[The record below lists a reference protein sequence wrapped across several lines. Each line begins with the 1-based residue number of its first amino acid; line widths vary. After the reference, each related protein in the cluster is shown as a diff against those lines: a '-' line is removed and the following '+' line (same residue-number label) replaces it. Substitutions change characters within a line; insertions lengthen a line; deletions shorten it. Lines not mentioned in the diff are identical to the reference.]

1 MKLTKI
7 LLENI
12 RSYENQ
18 EMNFPDG
25 NVLLSGD
32 IGSGKSTILLAIEF
46 ALFGLQ
52 RGKSG
57 EGLLK
62 NGKKDGKVRLNFEID
77 GKNIEIERR
86 LKRAKDSVNQEKC
99 LIRINDDEQE
109 LSANEIKSKIL
120 ALLNYPAEFMTKNP
134 VLFRYTVYTPQEE
147 MKNILLEDPESRLN
161 TLRRVFDID
170 KYKRIVENA
179 EKISTKLSSDIRVR
193 ESSIIDLN
201 SKKDELTCKDAE
213 IKKLKTELAISKRKH
228 DEIDSIVKERRK
240 RLDENETQISELNKI
255 RTEFARKESE
265 IAEKIIT
272 IKKGKEEIEILRKQI
287 SLIESEIRPVESMN
301 FSDMITQKE
310 SALRVREIEFLD
322 LNRKIAVLESEKSRN
337 GKISDD
343 IVRLSEC
350 PTCMQNVSDEHKQA
364 IRKKSETEITALNGK
379 ITSEIKN
386 KENLNFLINEIKK
399 EILML
404 REKDKETSI
413 MKLKVANLREK
424 QQKERMISGNIL
436 TQEGKIKEFESII
449 KGLSEKIAVLRDSEK
464 NYLSVKNLL
473 AEAIGEERNLAI
485 NLARFEKQ
493 IEGIEYSSSVLN
505 KEIAEKEKTRERI
518 SHFKK
523 LRDWISENF
532 IPLTKEIEKNVMIKV
547 HYEFSGLFGKWFSV
561 LAEGLS
567 ARINEEFTPI
577 IEQSGYEIEYD
588 YLSGGERTAA
598 ALAYRLA
605 LNHTINSL
613 MSNIKTRDILILDE
627 PTDGFSSEQLN
638 KMRDVLQELKTKQ
651 LIIVSH
657 EPKIESFVDNII
669 RLEKINGTTNV
680 TC

>member
-1 MKLTKI
+1 MRLKKI

-18 EMNFPDG
+18 EMNFPEG

-62 NGKKDGKVRLNFEID
+62 NGKKEGKIKLNFEID
-77 GKNIEIERR
+77 SKQIEIERK

-99 LIRINDDEQE
+99 RIRINNDEQE

-120 ALLNYPAEFMTKNP
+120 SLLNYPGEFMTKNP
-134 VLFRYTVYTPQEE
+134 ILFRYTVYTPQEE
-147 MKNILLEDPESRLN
+147 MKNILLEDSESRLN

-170 KYKRIVENA
+170 KYKRVVENA
-179 EKISTKLSSDIRVR
+179 EIISSKLNSDIKGR
-193 ESSIIDLN
+193 ENSILDLN
-201 SKKDELTCKDAE
+201 SKKDELKNKDIE
-213 IKKLKTELAISKRKH
+213 IKKLKTELAISKMKH
-228 DEIDSIVKERRK
+228 DEIEAIVKERRK
-240 RLDENETQISELNKI
+240 RLDENEAQINELNSI

-265 IAEKIIT
+265 INEKRIT
-272 IKKGKEEIEILRKQI
+272 IKKNKEEIELLRKQI
-287 SLIESEIRPVESMN
+287 SLIESEIKPVESIN
-301 FSDMITQKE
+301 FSDVITQKE
-310 SALRVREIEFLD
+310 FVLRSNEKEFMD
-322 LNRKIAVLESEKSRN
+322 LNRRIAVLESEKTRN

-350 PTCMQNVSDEHKQA
+350 PTCMQNVSEEHKHA
-364 IRKKSETEITALNGK
+364 IRKKSEGEIARLNYEITA
-379 ITSEIKN
+379 EIKN
-386 KENLNFLINEIKK
+386 KENLNLMINDIKK
-399 EILML
+399 EILRL
-404 REKDKETSI
+404 RENDKEASI
-413 MKLKVANLREK
+413 TRLKTANLREK
-424 QQKERMISGNIL
+424 QQKERIILENIL
-436 TQEGKIKEFESII
+436 SYEEKIKEFELII
-449 KGLSEKIAVLRDSEK
+449 AKLSEKIAVLRNSEK
-464 NYLSVKNLL
+464 NYLTAKNLL
-473 AEAIGEERNLAI
+473 AEVIGEERNIAI
-485 NLARFEKQ
+485 NLARTEKQ
-493 IEGIEYSSSVLN
+493 IEGIEYSISALN
-505 KEIAEKEKTRERI
+505 KEISEKERIRERI

-523 LRDWISENF
+523 LRDWISDNF

-577 IEQSGYEIEYD
+577 IEQNGYEIEYD

-613 MSNIKTRDILILDE
+613 MSNIKTRDLLILDE

-638 KMRDVLQELKTKQ
+638 KMRDVLNELKTKQ

-657 EPKIESFVDNII
+657 EPKIESFVDNVI